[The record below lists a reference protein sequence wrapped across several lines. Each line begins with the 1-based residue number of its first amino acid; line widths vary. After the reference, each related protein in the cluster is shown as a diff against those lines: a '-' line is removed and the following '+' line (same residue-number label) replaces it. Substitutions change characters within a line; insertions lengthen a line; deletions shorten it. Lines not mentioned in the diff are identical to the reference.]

1 MTSQSAKPPVPGKA
15 GDMSVESF
23 QKSQFYSYD

>member
-1 MTSQSAKPPVPGKA
+1 VKAPVVSGKA

-23 QKSQFYSYD
+23 QKSQFYS